1 MLFKKIRNKDG
12 KVAPGVYRYCATNA
26 KKHKMENFKVFVR
39 RHLQT
44 HFLYDKKQYNQTN
57 KLNDKEMK
65 AIEELHW
72 GKYILIDNLNNFS
85 TLIDSQK

>member
-12 KVAPGVYRYCATNA
+12 KLAPGVYRYWATSA
-26 KKHKMENFKVFVR
+26 SEQKMENFEDFVR

-44 HFLYDKKQYNQTN
+44 ESLYNKKRYNQTK

-65 AIEELHW
+65 KIEELHW
-72 GKYILIDNLNNFS
+72 GKYILNVKVIN
-85 TLIDSQK
+85 QV